1 MSAIVDVLSEGF
13 EQNRDMQ
20 VREDIIVALLNLT
33 LTFDNHDLEVELVIT
48 FGWWVLRKFFGLAQ
62 IL

>member
-1 MSAIVDVLSEGF
+1 MSAIIDVLSEGF

-33 LTFDNHDLEVELVIT
+33 LTFDNHDLEVELGDYFRMVGT
-48 FGWWVLRKFFGLAQ
+48 EEVFWTL
-62 IL
+62 